1 MWQEWWLRDKALA
14 LILCHSQK
22 TFSGAVFTP
31 RQSWFWTV
39 TCRGSGLYS
48 ALIPPSLPLQR
59 ASSSP
64 WPFDVKFTETET
76 FKSNAQG
83 NLWRSPTPLLPP
95 LHPHWGVA
103 VEEGN
108 PFESG
113 PVRSLEGA
121 MASTKWVD
129 FGKHSATSS
138 LGILERLPHFRLPGG
153 WFVGCAI

>member
-64 WPFDVKFTETET
+64 WPFDVKFTERET

-83 NLWRSPTPLLPP
+83 NLWRFPRAPAPTSPPSLRGGCRGRKPIWKRPCLEFRRCHGQHKMSRFWETLGHILFRIFR
-95 LHPHWGVA
+95 A
-103 VEEGN
+103 AS
-108 PFESG
+108 PF
-113 PVRSLEGA
+113 
-121 MASTKWVD
+121 
-129 FGKHSATSS
+129 
-138 LGILERLPHFRLPGG
+138 
-153 WFVGCAI
+153 